1 MRTAREL
8 FDGYQQCL
16 VDKDWQGFGDLLT
29 EAAVME
35 FPFAPPGVVTRREG
49 REVIRAAAREG
60 WGRLPLQFEPFRS
73 VVVHDG
79 RDPDL
84 VIAEYELCGTVTAT
98 GERFQFPAAIVLR
111 ADQGLIASLR
121 EYLDL
126 IAIARPTGR
135 AAAIAAYL
143 MTPTTGPTPRAIWEA
158 ALRCHQQGDIA
169 GYAALFAPE
178 GVMELPFS
186 VPGLPSRLVGGAE
199 IERVLAPVWQRSR
212 ASGGTV
218 GYEPKAVHQTCDP
231 DVIVAELDLVGE
243 TATGARYRLSYVH
256 VVRVDGGRIALLRDY
271 VDARAIAERLA
282 GRAAPS

>member
-16 VDKDWQGFGDLLT
+16 VHKDWQGFGDLLT

-111 ADQGLIASLR
+111 GDQGLIASLR

-126 IAIARPTGR
+126 VAIARPTGR

-143 MTPTTGPTPRAIWEA
+143 MTPTSGPTPRVIWEA

-178 GVMELPFS
+178 GSWSCRS
-186 VPGLPSRLVGGAE
+186 VC
-199 IERVLAPVWQRSR
+199 PVCPAGSSAGPRSSAYWR
-212 ASGGTV
+212 RFGSD
-218 GYEPKAVHQTCDP
+218 H
-231 DVIVAELDLVGE
+231 
-243 TATGARYRLSYVH
+243 
-256 VVRVDGGRIALLRDY
+256 
-271 VDARAIAERLA
+271 ARA
-282 GRAAPS
+282 AARSATSQRRCTRPAIQT

>member
-8 FDGYQQCL
+8 FDGYQRCL
-16 VDKDWQGFGDLLT
+16 VHKDWQGFGDLLT

-35 FPFAPPGVVTRREG
+35 FPFAPPGVATRREG

-60 WGRLPLQFEPFRS
+60 WARLALQFEPFRA

-98 GERFQFPAAIVLR
+98 GERFQFPAAVVLR
-111 ADQGLIASLR
+111 GDHGLIASLR

-143 MTPTTGPTPRAIWEA
+143 MTPTSGPTPREIWEA
-158 ALRCHQQGDIA
+158 ALRCHQQGDLA
-169 GYAALFAPE
+169 GYVALFEPDGA
-178 GVMELPFS
+178 MELPFTLPG
-186 VPGLPSRLVGGAE
+186 VPARIAGAAE
-199 IERVLAPVWQRSR
+199 IERVLSPLWQRSR
-212 ASGGTV
+212 ASGRRTI

-231 DVIVAELDLVGE
+231 DVIIAEFDLLGE
-243 TATGARYRLSYVH
+243 TGAGERYRLSYVH
-256 VVRVDGGRIALLRDY
+256 VVRVRNGRIALLRDY
-271 VDARAIAERLA
+271 VDARALAERLA
-282 GRAAPS
+282 GAAPS